1 MKPINVSWEDP
12 SEDLKCSGMLVDT
25 CVVKDKI
32 FGVVIQ
38 EESFTTIPL
47 NQLQTTDFLY
57 NSVMVDEAPK
67 TMATPES
74 SIMQDLNDVYA
85 PMGETRFDVYV
96 RKVRQELP
104 NLIIPA
110 MFEWNPAIEK
120 LSIVYK
126 RVEILVPA
134 ERVYVFM
141 DAFKDRLETI
151 RRIANAKPVSFNAS
165 IIENNIAD
173 EASNALRF
181 AERFDIRKTEKIQ
194 GRTQDLINE
203 DAVLENEPSIQFDE
217 QQRVDKLNRGEG
229 L

>member
-1 MKPINVSWEDP
+1 MKPINVSWDDP

-47 NQLQTTDFLY
+47 NQLQTADFLY

-74 SIMQDLNDVYA
+74 SVMQDLNDVYA

-96 RKVRQELP
+96 RNVRKELP
-104 NLIIPA
+104 DLLIPA
-110 MFEWNPAIEK
+110 MFEWVPAIEK
-120 LSIVYK
+120 LGSVYQ
-126 RVEILVPA
+126 RVGILVPA
-134 ERVYVFM
+134 ERVYAFM
-141 DAFKDRLETI
+141 DSFRDRLEKI
-151 RRIANAKPVSFNAS
+151 RQIANAKPVSFDAS

-181 AERFDIRKTEKIQ
+181 ASLIDIPGKIRIERERVDQQQET
-194 GRTQDLINE
+194 
-203 DAVLENEPSIQFDE
+203 DE